1 MKVIKKNQVVM
12 YLLAFILV
20 MVGYLGYIEKENK
33 TIYTSSEEIA
43 KTNIGDAELVSSQIE
58 ENTIENKS
66 INTDNKLDNNSLEK
80 IETSSSTENDNY
92 FVNSK
97 LERDSMYSQMLE
109 TYEKILNSSS
119 SQEIQKQSASDEISK
134 INKIKNSIM
143 ICENLIE
150 TKGFKNNVIFVNG
163 DSISVIVE
171 AKEIKQDKISQIE
184 NIISREMNAKTEN
197 IHISTK

>member
-66 INTDNKLDNNSLEK
+66 INTDNKLDNNFLEK